1 MNAPIDGVVEIERG
15 GEQFSATYRVIGG
28 VLSVNPSLGEPVDV
42 NIDNYDRRADEIAR
56 EVLERR
62 IASYLR
68 VSEDE

>member
-1 MNAPIDGVVEIERG
+1 MNAPIDGVIEIERG

-28 VLSVNPSLGEPVDV
+28 VLHVNPSLGQPEDV

-68 VSEDE
+68 IAAEE